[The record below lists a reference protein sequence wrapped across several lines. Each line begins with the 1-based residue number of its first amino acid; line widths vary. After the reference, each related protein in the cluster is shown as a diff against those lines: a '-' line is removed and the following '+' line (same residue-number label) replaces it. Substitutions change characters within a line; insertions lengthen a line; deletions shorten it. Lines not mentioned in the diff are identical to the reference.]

1 MAFSHQFS
9 VFGETPSFKLCNTSE
24 VPGGLKKILRTSN
37 CKTEDLQLITT
48 KKK

>member
-24 VPGGLKKILRTSN
+24 VPGGLKKDFTDI
-37 CKTEDLQLITT
+37 ELQD
-48 KKK
+48 